1 MQSVMTDLLTR
12 FVSDPILLFWRSF
25 GMILEGNFGLSI
37 KSLCNCKI
45 RALGNKITIL
55 ILLLLC
61 GKNNNN
67 YYLLLLLL

>member
-37 KSLCNCKI
+37 KKSLQ
-45 RALGNKITIL
+45 L
-55 ILLLLC
+55 
-61 GKNNNN
+61 
-67 YYLLLLLL
+67 